1 MFFEKENFFCYDL
14 QRKLVI
20 DSIFYP
26 SSYFS
31 ICLGPAHVST
41 NSENLIRG
49 DQQQND
55 ISVSRKCSLL
65 SSLDLENQSQGIQ
78 KYSKKLQIPFI
89 SEIDAYVGKF
99 VSQKKSVSVSLLYFC
114 FFWTP
119 CSELSGFT
127 YMFYVHIREFVNRD
141 FHSTISTSRTRYR
154 WMSCCCQTKET

>member
-55 ISVSRKCSLL
+55 ISLSRKCSLL
-65 SSLDLENQSQGIQ
+65 SSLDLEN
-78 KYSKKLQIPFI
+78 
-89 SEIDAYVGKF
+89 
-99 VSQKKSVSVSLLYFC
+99 
-114 FFWTP
+114 
-119 CSELSGFT
+119 
-127 YMFYVHIREFVNRD
+127 
-141 FHSTISTSRTRYR
+141 
-154 WMSCCCQTKET
+154 

>member
-1 MFFEKENFFCYDL
+1 MFLEKENFFCYDL

-31 ICLGPAHVST
+31 VCLGPAHVST

-65 SSLDLENQSQGIQ
+65 SSLDLEN
-78 KYSKKLQIPFI
+78 
-89 SEIDAYVGKF
+89 
-99 VSQKKSVSVSLLYFC
+99 
-114 FFWTP
+114 
-119 CSELSGFT
+119 
-127 YMFYVHIREFVNRD
+127 
-141 FHSTISTSRTRYR
+141 
-154 WMSCCCQTKET
+154 